1 MELGLRGRVAVVTG
15 GSKGIGRA
23 IAEGLAREG
32 VGIAICARDAAALE
46 SAEAELRK
54 FGVNALAVQAD
65 VSRAQDIAHF
75 VASAAR
81 HFDRIDILV
90 NNAVTSTQNTFDALS
105 DEEFR
110 HHIDVKLLGYVRCAR
125 AVLPH
130 LRKNGWGRILNIAG
144 MTARIVSEYRMTNGV
159 VNSAVTNFT
168 KHLAEQVGK
177 DGITVNAIHPGYTW
191 TPRLEAMLERLVDLE
206 KTPLEELRM
215 RRVREIPIGR
225 FIQPADIANL
235 AVFLCSEA
243 AGAITGQAMAVDGGS
258 GRSISY

>member
-32 VGIAICARDAAALE
+32 ASVAICARDAGALE
-46 SAEAELRK
+46 SAAVELRK
-54 FGVNALAVQAD
+54 LGVDALAVPAD
-65 VSRAQDIAHF
+65 VSRAEDIARF
-75 VASAAR
+75 VATVVR

-105 DEEFR
+105 DDEFR
-110 HHIDVKLLGYVRCAR
+110 HHIDVKLMGYLRCAR
-125 AVLPH
+125 EVLPH
-130 LRKNGWGRILNIAG
+130 LRKNKWGRIVNIAG

-168 KHLAEQVGK
+168 KHLSEQTGK
-177 DGITVNAIHPGYTW
+177 DGITVNAVHPGYTW
-191 TPRLEAMLERLVDLE
+191 TPRLEAMLQRLVDLE
-206 KTPLEELRM
+206 KAPLEELRM
-215 RRVREIPIGR
+215 RRIREIPIGR

-235 AVFLCSEA
+235 VVFLCSEF
-243 AGAITGQAMAVDGGS
+243 AGAITGQAIAVDGGS